1 MVKKRLLSFLFPI
14 LIATSIVI
22 ASASFIIPIYDTD
35 DNARS
40 ENAVPTVSKSNAE
53 AYIKET
59 GGYYISVEDALKAAN
74 QRTSATNVYV
84 IPGTNP
90 IIETQCEVG
99 NNVTL
104 NFPYE
109 GETIEPEESIKDPNS
124 NDGKG
129 NRPYSGF
136 ANSGS
141 SYCKNSVKIV
151 KIEKNNEIIP
161 TISVSSG
168 GTINIGGCRGMGPQ
182 GCTSYN
188 FVELIL
194 DPGVRIDCYGKI
206 YCMGYIR
213 ENEDYNSSYINVYR
227 EGIITQPLVVYD
239 WGSAGQ
245 ANGAMNKDVFPF
257 NYFDFPNIS
266 PAINFYSGSRFE
278 ADAFLFGDTAGDMT
292 GSAYVIGA
300 SNDDAL
306 LISNSTSNDD
316 YIRWQNVDFSD
327 NSNKL
332 TNSKTKH
339 LIDVDIFGS
348 YSLKSLKLTV
358 GTIITGVDI
367 DSSKLAI
374 PFSNFFN
381 ISINRGTFNV
391 DEMVKFMPGSSIT
404 IKNDATVNLNNDV
417 VIYQTNT
424 FNGRKIYSYDVKNE
438 AKLINEGILNIKQGF
453 AGHIYPGDSGNNN
466 TKIITNDFSNVS
478 FNEVYSYSGSSI
490 FTSANVTSFT
500 FSSTTNLALAKD
512 AASVEVSQIEP
523 NQTYFYQNSNSL
535 SYFYLDGFIVKF
547 DILPPDEGLVNQDV
561 SYTIEV
567 TSSDGSVTN
576 YNNPEYIRLFT
587 GDSFKIISM
596 NNAQNVYLNSTEIT
610 NYLDKTYFINDS
622 SYNFEIKPN
631 QVQESEI
638 ESVSIE
644 YSTDGNSYKDANDH
658 PKFEEDVT
666 LYFRANIKTING
678 GQYSLNTTFSW
689 KEGNTEIS
697 TQSSFTKS
705 YTQTSND
712 DTYIISLFVRD
723 GKNNKTFNDS
733 FEFTIKKESSGITCL
748 LPESTV
754 LLFDGTTKLV
764 KDLNKNDLLLT
775 YNHYTGQFEGQKL
788 ILNAILEEQLFQVIT
803 LRFSNKNVLRVVSG
817 HGLFNL
823 SKGCYEIYHGE
834 EFKDHIGENFA
845 SVSSFRDGFKFEPT
859 TLIDVEITTEKVIK
873 YAPVTEYNANCI
885 ADGMLTIPNDLEGL
899 FDAFIFSDLNNGL
912 IVDMNDFMK
921 KVEIYGTYE
930 YNDVKKVMPKY
941 LYDVLIFK
949 YFKTFVGVGT
959 LSFEKINYW
968 LQVYGRQMCEYQG
981 IEWDWDNSEPLSK
994 KHG

>member
-1 MVKKRLLSFLFPI
+1 MIKKRLLSFLFPI
-14 LIATSIVI
+14 LIATSIAI
-22 ASASFIIPIYDTD
+22 GAASFIIPIYDTD
-35 DNARS
+35 NASS
-40 ENAVPTVSKSNAE
+40 ENAVPTVNKSNAE

-59 GGYYISVEDALKAAN
+59 GGYYISVEDALTAAN
-74 QRTSATNVYV
+74 RRTSATNVYV

-90 IIETQCEVG
+90 IIDTQCKVG
-99 NNVTL
+99 SNVTL

-124 NDGKG
+124 NEGKG

-141 SYCKNSVKIV
+141 SYCKNSVKIA
-151 KIEKNNEIIP
+151 KIEENNEIVP
-161 TISVSSG
+161 TISVSFG

-213 ENEDYNSSYINVYR
+213 ESEDYNSSYINVFSK
-227 EGIITQPLVVYD
+227 GIITQPLVVYD

-245 ANGAMNKDVFPF
+245 ANAAKSKGVFPF

-266 PAINFYSGSRFE
+266 PAINFYGGAKFE
-278 ADAFLFGDTAGDMT
+278 ADAYLFGDTAGDMT

-300 SNDDAL
+300 GNDNAL
-306 LISNSTSNDD
+306 LMSNSISNSD
-316 YIRWQNVDFSD
+316 YIRWQNVDISD

-332 TNSKTKH
+332 TDSKTKH
-339 LIDVDIFGS
+339 LIDVDIFGN

-367 DSSKLAI
+367 DSSEFAI

-381 ISINRGTFNV
+381 ININRGTFNV

-404 IKNDATVNLNNDV
+404 INKDATVNLNNDV
-417 VIYQTNT
+417 AIYQTNT
-424 FNGRKIYSYDVKNE
+424 FNGRKIYRYDVKNE
-438 AKLINEGILNIKQGF
+438 AKLINEGILNINQGF

-478 FNEVYSYSGSSI
+478 FDEVYGYSGSSF
-490 FTSANVTSFT
+490 FTTANVTSFT
-500 FSSTTNLALAKD
+500 FSSTTDLALTKD
-512 AASVEVSQIEP
+512 TASVDISLIEP
-523 NQTYFYQNSNSL
+523 NQTYFYQNSNNL

-547 DILPPDEGLVNQDV
+547 DILPPDEGSVNQDA
-561 SYTIEV
+561 SYSIEV

-576 YNNPEYIRLFT
+576 YNNPDYIRLFT
-587 GDSFKIISM
+587 GDSFKITSM
-596 NNAQNVYLNSTEIT
+596 NNAQIVYLNSVEIT
-610 NYLDKTYFINDS
+610 DYLDKTYFISDS

-631 QVQESEI
+631 QAQESEI

-644 YSTDGNSYKDANDH
+644 YSTDGNSYKDVNDSLT
-658 PKFEEDVT
+658 FDEDVT
-666 LYFRANIKTING
+666 LYFRANIKTLDG

-689 KEGNTEIS
+689 KEGNTEMS
-697 TQSSFTKS
+697 TQSSFTRS

-712 DTYIISLFVRD
+712 VTYTISLFVTD
-723 GKNNKTFNDS
+723 GKNSNEFFDS
-733 FEFTIKKESSGITCL
+733 FSLIINKESSGITCL

-754 LLFDGTTKLV
+754 ILFDGTTKLV

-803 LRFSNKNVLRVVSG
+803 LRFSNGNVLKVVSG

-823 SKGCYEIYHGE
+823 SKGRYEIYHGD

-845 SVSSFRDGFKFEPT
+845 SVSSFRNGFKFEST
-859 TLIDVEITTEKVIK
+859 TLTDVEITTEKVIK

-899 FDAFIFSDLNNGL
+899 FDAFVFSDLNNGL
-912 IVDMNDFMK
+912 TVDMSDFMK
-921 KVEIYGTYE
+921 KVETYGTYE
-930 YNDVKKVMPKY
+930 YDDVKNVLPKY

-949 YFKTFVGVGT
+949 YFKTFVGIGT
-959 LSFEKINYW
+959 LSYEKINYW
-968 LQVYGRQMCEYQG
+968 LQVYGRQMCEYQN
-981 IEWDWDNSEPLSK
+981 IEWDWDNSESLSDR
-994 KHG
+994 HG